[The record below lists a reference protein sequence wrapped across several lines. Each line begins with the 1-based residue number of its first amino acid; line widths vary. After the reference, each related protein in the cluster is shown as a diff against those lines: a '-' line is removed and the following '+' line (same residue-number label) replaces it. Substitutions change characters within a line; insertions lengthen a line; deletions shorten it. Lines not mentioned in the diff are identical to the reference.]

1 MSEQEPREREA
12 VVRITLTQVYQ
23 KLVEIE
29 TRLGDHPK
37 MLEDHE
43 VRIRNL
49 EMKVW
54 GFASIASAVAIIVS
68 AIITK
73 LP

>member
-1 MSEQEPREREA
+1 MPDEEQREP

-43 VRIRNL
+43 LRIRNL

-54 GFASIASAVAIIVS
+54 GFAGLGSMVAIIVS

>member
-1 MSEQEPREREA
+1 MSEQDETREPA
-12 VVRITLTQVYQ
+12 VRITLTQVYQ

-37 MLEDHE
+37 MLDDHE

-54 GFASIASAVAIIVS
+54 GFAGIGSAVAIIVS

-73 LP
+73 MP

>member
-1 MSEQEPREREA
+1 MSEQEEPREPA
-12 VVRITLTQVYQ
+12 VRITLTQVYQ

-37 MLEDHE
+37 MLDDHE

-54 GFASIASAVAIIVS
+54 GFAGLSSAVAIIVS

-73 LP
+73 MP

>member
-1 MSEQEPREREA
+1 MSEQEPREPT
-12 VVRITLTQVYQ
+12 VRITLTQVYQ

-29 TRLGDHPK
+29 MRLGDHPK

-43 VRIRNL
+43 LRIRNL

-54 GFASIASAVAIIVS
+54 GFAGIGSMVAIIVS

>member
-1 MSEQEPREREA
+1 MPEPEREPA
-12 VVRITLTQVYQ
+12 VRITLTQVYQ
-23 KLVEIE
+23 KLVDIE
-29 TRLGDHPK
+29 ARLGDHPK
-37 MLEDHE
+37 QLDDHE
-43 VRIRNL
+43 ERIRNL

-54 GFASIASAVAIIVS
+54 GFAGIGSAVAIIVS

>member
-1 MSEQEPREREA
+1 MTEQDKEPT
-12 VVRITLTQVYQ
+12 VRITLTQVYQ
-23 KLVEIE
+23 KLVDIE
-29 TRLGDHPK
+29 SRLGDHPK
-37 MLEDHE
+37 QLDDHE
-43 VRIRNL
+43 NRIRNL

-54 GFASIASAVAIIVS
+54 GFAGIGSAVAIIVS

>member
-1 MSEQEPREREA
+1 MSEQEPREP

-54 GFASIASAVAIIVS
+54 GFAGLGSAVAIIVS

-73 LP
+73 MP

>member
-1 MSEQEPREREA
+1 MSEPEREPS
-12 VVRITLTQVYQ
+12 VRITLTQVYQ

-37 MLEDHE
+37 MLDDHE

-54 GFASIASAVAIIVS
+54 GFAGIGSAVAVIIS
-68 AIITK
+68 SIITRMA
-73 LP
+73 

>member
-1 MSEQEPREREA
+1 MSEQEPREP

-29 TRLGDHPK
+29 MRLGDHPK
-37 MLEDHE
+37 MLDDHE
-43 VRIRNL
+43 LRIRNL

-54 GFASIASAVAIIVS
+54 GFAGIGSAVAIVVS
-68 AIITK
+68 AIIAQ

>member
-1 MSEQEPREREA
+1 MSEQEEPREPA
-12 VVRITLTQVYQ
+12 VRITLTQVYQ

-37 MLEDHE
+37 MLDDHE

-54 GFASIASAVAIIVS
+54 GFAGIGSAVAIIVS

-73 LP
+73 MP

>member
-1 MSEQEPREREA
+1 MPEQEPREP

-29 TRLGDHPK
+29 MRLGDHPK

-43 VRIRNL
+43 DRIRNL

-54 GFASIASAVAIIVS
+54 GFAGIGSAVAIIVS

-73 LP
+73 IP

>member
-1 MSEQEPREREA
+1 MSEEEPREPA
-12 VVRITLTQVYQ
+12 VRITLTQVYQ

-29 TRLGDHPK
+29 MRLGDHPK

-54 GFASIASAVAIIVS
+54 GFAGIGSAVAIIVS

>member
-1 MSEQEPREREA
+1 MSISVA
-12 VVRITLTQVYQ
+12 
-23 KLVEIE
+23 KLNEHMAIQAFNLR
-29 TRLGDHPK
+29 THADKLD
-37 MLEDHE
+37 DHE
-43 VRIRNL
+43 ERIRNL

-54 GFASIASAVAIIVS
+54 GFAGIGSAVAIIVS

>member
-1 MSEQEPREREA
+1 MSEQEREPS
-12 VVRITLTQVYQ
+12 VRITLTQVYQ

-37 MLEDHE
+37 MLNDHE
-43 VRIRNL
+43 LRIRNL

-54 GFASIASAVAIIVS
+54 GFAGLGSAVAIIVS

-73 LP
+73 MP

>member
-1 MSEQEPREREA
+1 MSDPDKTEP

-29 TRLGDHPK
+29 ARLGDHPK

-43 VRIRNL
+43 TRIRNL
-49 EMKVW
+49 EMKIW
-54 GFASIASAVAIIVS
+54 GFAGGASAVAIIVS
-68 AIITK
+68 AVITK

>member
-1 MSEQEPREREA
+1 MSEPEREPS
-12 VVRITLTQVYQ
+12 VRITLTQVYQ

-37 MLEDHE
+37 MLDDHE
-43 VRIRNL
+43 LRIRNL

-54 GFASIASAVAIIVS
+54 GFAGIGSAVAVIIS
-68 AIITK
+68 SIITRMA
-73 LP
+73 

>member
-1 MSEQEPREREA
+1 MSEQEPREP

-54 GFASIASAVAIIVS
+54 GFAGIGSAVAIIVS

-73 LP
+73 MP

>member
-1 MSEQEPREREA
+1 MSEQEREPS
-12 VVRITLTQVYQ
+12 VRITLTQVYQ

-37 MLEDHE
+37 MLDDHE
-43 VRIRNL
+43 LRIRNL

-54 GFASIASAVAIIVS
+54 GFAGISSAVAIIVS

-73 LP
+73 MP

>member
-1 MSEQEPREREA
+1 MSEQEPKEP

-29 TRLGDHPK
+29 MRLGDHPK

-43 VRIRNL
+43 ERIRNL
-49 EMKVW
+49 EMRVW
-54 GFASIASAVAIIVS
+54 GFAGIGSAVAIIVS

>member
-1 MSEQEPREREA
+1 MSEQDQREPA
-12 VVRITLTQVYQ
+12 VRITLTQVYQ

-37 MLEDHE
+37 MLDDHE

-54 GFASIASAVAIIVS
+54 GFAGLSSAVAIIVS

-73 LP
+73 MP

>member
-1 MSEQEPREREA
+1 MSERDEHREPT
-12 VVRITLTQVYQ
+12 VRITLTQVYQ

-37 MLEDHE
+37 MLDDHE
-43 VRIRNL
+43 LRIRNL

-54 GFASIASAVAIIVS
+54 GFAGIGSAVAVIIS
-68 AIITK
+68 SIITRMA
-73 LP
+73 

>member
-1 MSEQEPREREA
+1 MSEQEREPS
-12 VVRITLTQVYQ
+12 VRITLTQVYQ

-43 VRIRNL
+43 LRIRNL

-54 GFASIASAVAIIVS
+54 GFAGLGSAVAIIVS

-73 LP
+73 MP